1 VVCRLEISRRNKMK
15 AELICD
21 GLYIVSYKEHRG
33 IVRAS
38 SSANAIA
45 KVLAMVK
52 CIVEDE

>member
-1 VVCRLEISRRNKMK
+1 MLEFSRKIKMK